1 MTAEA
6 IFMNDRK
13 SMLIANGDAKAMSC
27 IEDGA
32 RTHYYFD
39 RVSPPYRPRSS
50 IDADRFHALSTLS
63 LTVPPCNLL
72 LLLHTGVRGA
82 ARATR

>member
-32 RTHYYFD
+32 RTHCYFD

-63 LTVPPCNLL
+63 LTVSSL
-72 LLLHTGVRGA
+72 
-82 ARATR
+82 